1 MAEFA
6 QSLILSAMAGIIS
19 YYYLQM
25 VRPKIA
31 HSQLKMKNPEAQSR
45 GFSFC
50 VRTITFAQSLF
61 ELTIAQL
68 YCFVKFYLIL

>member
-6 QSLILSAMAGIIS
+6 QSLILSVMAGIIS

-31 HSQLKMKNPEAQSR
+31 HSQPKMKNPGAQSR
-45 GFSFC
+45 GFFFLRANYDICTISF
-50 VRTITFAQSLF
+50 RD
-61 ELTIAQL
+61 
-68 YCFVKFYLIL
+68 